1 MNKWDADVYPPLPPA
16 SLLHQSSSC
25 PLEFPSFGMAAID
38 AVSTTVASNSS
49 AMTVANE
56 LRAAGLAVAAYEF
69 LVTIPSEVR
78 LYKTTSRR
86 SLGFIL
92 FVLIRYLSLAI
103 CVFSGVG
110 YFYNHF
116 SPETC
121 SHYAYL
127 IPVFKVLQVMTSHT
141 ILGVRTYIIAWR
153 KVWVGRTLIAAYLVA
168 LVFEWFTA
176 FYQRYPMQVNGNC
189 VIGTP
194 HPDRILS
201 AWTFYLVVM
210 IFDTLTLSIATYYLL
225 EAQIAA
231 GSVASKLFNMLLYEG
246 LGYFVALTAVNLAN
260 AVLYRKADHTIQS
273 SEVDIAYAITLVMSQ
288 RILIHV
294 REARHKQ
301 ADKERIQA
309 ISDVSHDP
317 SRTLSEFDIEVHI
330 EKSIV
335 RDVRPTYGEAIGP
348 DGHAHPFTQGYH
360 V

>member
-1 MNKWDADVYPPLPPA
+1 
-16 SLLHQSSSC
+16 
-25 PLEFPSFGMAAID
+25 MAAID

-69 LVTIPSEVR
+69 LITIPSEVR

-92 FVLIRYLSLAI
+92 FVLIRYLSLAL

-110 YFYNHF
+110 FFYNHF

-121 SHYAYL
+121 AQYAYV

-141 ILGVRTYIIAWR
+141 ILGVRTYIISWH

-194 HPDRILS
+194 HQERILS

-231 GSVASKLFNMLLYEG
+231 GSVSSKLFNMLLYEG

-301 ADKERIQA
+301 TGVIASPPPSLSNSAALRPQADKERIQA

-317 SRTLSEFDIEVHI
+317 SRRLSEFDIEVHF

-348 DGHAHPFTQGYH
+348 DGYAHPFTQGYH